1 MASSSMLSMKRI
13 PLLFLCALLVPFA
26 GHAAKEDA
34 NEPTNVEANQMA
46 FDDVRQV
53 STFTGN
59 VVLTKG
65 TLVLKAEKMVFSQD
79 AAGYQYATLYAG
91 KGQLATF
98 RQKRDGGP
106 DLWMEGQAAD
116 RIVYNGKT
124 EVAQFFVKAKI
135 TLLEGKRATDE
146 VEGDYIS
153 YDGKTEFYSVN
164 NTPGGTSKPGAGRIK
179 VIIQPRSDD
188 KGK

>member
-1 MASSSMLSMKRI
+1 MASSTMLLMKRI
-13 PLLFLCALLVPFA
+13 YFLICLMALSFA
-26 GHAAKEDA
+26 AQAAKEDA
-34 NEPTNVEANQMA
+34 NAPTNVEANEMG

-79 AAGYQYATLYAG
+79 AVGYQYATLYAG

-124 EVAQFFVKAKI
+124 EVANFYVKAKI
-135 TLLEGKRATDE
+135 ALLEGKRPTDE
-146 VEGDYIS
+146 IEGDFIS
-153 YDGKTEFYSVN
+153 YDGKTEYYSVN
-164 NTPGGTSKPGAGRIK
+164 NTPSGISKPGAGRIK
-179 VIIQPRSDD
+179 VIIQPRNDD